1 MTAGQKGHPMRSSA
15 YVITLALALSSS
27 CRIAKVGK
35 DYPDQE
41 IQSGG
46 GDATRS
52 PAPAVQPQQQTTSGQ
67 VFTVN
72 LDSAG
77 VVRESLTLRLDY
89 FPAPRADGVSVPTC
103 YNEIAG
109 HLVIARVYCG
119 GNGNL
124 SADVTASQVSQ
135 QCFTVTPTRKIDPKT
150 PIQLSGC
157 SGAATL
163 KTYKFEPD
171 IKLEV
176 K

>member
-1 MTAGQKGHPMRSSA
+1 MRCSTYILAGALFLSA
-15 YVITLALALSSS
+15 S

-35 DYPDQE
+35 DYPDNE

-52 PAPAVQPQQQTTSGQ
+52 SAPAVQPQQQTTSGQ
-67 VFTVN
+67 VFSVS
-72 LDSAG
+72 LDSGG
-77 VVRESLTLRLDY
+77 VVREVLTLRLDY

-109 HLVIARVYCG
+109 HLVIARIYCG

-135 QCFTVTPTRKIDPKT
+135 QCFTVTPTRKIDPKS
-150 PIQLSGC
+150 PLQLAGC